1 MIDKEIGYIKLNS
14 FSRTTVEEIQLALKD
29 LKSKGMKNLI
39 FDLQGNGGGLLDAAR
54 GVADEFISGN
64 KLLVYSIGR
73 AQPRS
78 NLNASKK
85 GLWEEGG
92 LIVLTDEYTASAS
105 EIVSGA
111 IQDWDRGLVVGRRT
125 FGKGLVQRPTP
136 LADGSELRL
145 TIARY
150 FTPTGRFIQKPYQDV
165 ETYRKDLTQRYLNGE
180 FQHADS
186 IKLPDS
192 LKFYTMIKN
201 RLVYGGGGIMPD
213 VFVALDT
220 TDITDYYSS
229 LIRGGHVNSYS
240 LEYVN
245 TNREQLKKKYP
256 DVKTFIT
263 NFNTDASF
271 MEGFFNYVSKEDP
284 KLTFDQQAYDI
295 SGKSIRIR
303 IKSNIAQDLFGYS
316 ESYQIF
322 NELNEVVQKA
332 TMLYKDKS
340 YQGYDLAD

>member
-1 MIDKEIGYIKLNS
+1 MRKAL
-14 FSRTTVEEIQLALKD
+14 LAL
-29 LKSKGMKNLI
+29 
-39 FDLQGNGGGLLDAAR
+39 
-54 GVADEFISGN
+54 
-64 KLLVYSIGR
+64 LLVICLAPQNISWATDNSKLAKPVVR
-73 AQPRS
+73 DAQS
-78 NLNASKK
+78 DESTYF
-85 GLWEEGG
+85 
-92 LIVLTDEYTASAS
+92 IMTD
-105 EIVSGA
+105 
-111 IQDWDRGLVVGRRT
+111 
-125 FGKGLVQRPTP
+125 
-136 LADGSELRL
+136 
-145 TIARY
+145 RY
-150 FTPTGRFIQKPYQDV
+150 
-165 ETYRKDLTQRYLNGE
+165 ENGE
-180 FQHADS
+180 LYHADS
-186 IKLPDS
+186 IKTDKTKQYKTPEG
-192 LKFYTMIKN
+192 KT
-201 RLVYGGGGIMPD
+201 VYGGGGIMPD

-256 DVKTFIT
+256 DVKAFIA

-271 MEGFFNYVSKEDP
+271 MEGFFSYVSKEDP